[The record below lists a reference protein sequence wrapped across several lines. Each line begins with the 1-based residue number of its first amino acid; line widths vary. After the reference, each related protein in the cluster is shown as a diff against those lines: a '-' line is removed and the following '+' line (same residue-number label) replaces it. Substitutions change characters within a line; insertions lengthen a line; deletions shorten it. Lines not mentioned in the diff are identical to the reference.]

1 MFLNFLHI
9 FLLFL
14 QTNTHLNGRKSILFQ
29 EKSFL
34 FQEKSYL
41 FTIPYAFSLNHMT
54 FHYQTHNLSLTPL
67 QFYKYLPFD
76 YPFSHFRF
84 QHIKYNIFFWFYVF
98 FIALYIYTNTLT
110 PFHFSILLLFL
121 FLIFLFTLLSPSRIT
136 LLLLP
141 ISLSCNTI
149 LHLFHFFTTTTSLH
163 HG

>member
-1 MFLNFLHI
+1 MFINFLHI

-41 FTIPYAFSLNHMT
+41 FTIPYAFSLTHMT

-84 QHIKYNIFFWFYVF
+84 QHIKYNILFWFYVF
-98 FIALYIYTNTLT
+98 FIALYIYTLT

-121 FLIFLFTLLSPSRIT
+121 FLIFLFTLPSPSRII
-136 LLLLP
+136 LPLLP
-141 ISLSCNTI
+141 ISLSCNTISI

>member
-1 MFLNFLHI
+1 MFINFLHI

-29 EKSFL
+29 EKS
-34 FQEKSYL
+34 YL
-41 FTIPYAFSLNHMT
+41 FTIPYAFSLTHMS

-98 FIALYIYTNTLT
+98 FIALYIYTNILT

-121 FLIFLFTLLSPSRIT
+121 FLIFLFTLPSPSRII
-136 LLLLP
+136 LPLHP

-149 LHLFHFFTTTTSLH
+149 FILYLFHFFTITTSLH